1 MERTDLPFLPVAEL
15 ARQIEKKQ
23 VSPVEAVEAYLERIE
38 RLDRRLNAYLTVCQD
53 EARQAAR
60 EAERAMAR
68 GHYRG
73 PLYGIPFAAKDQL
86 YTQGIRT
93 TGGSPIFEH
102 FVPDEDVAVI
112 TKLKA
117 AGAILL
123 GKLNMTEFATTG
135 FSHRFNTPRNPWTWN
150 ATPVAPAAARVLAPQ
165 PFFARPP
172 LGKTRA
178 VPSASRLPGVA

>member
-1 MERTDLPFLPVAEL
+1 MERAELPFLSVTEL

-23 VSPVEAVEAYLERIE
+23 ISLVEFVETYLEPIE
-38 RLDRRLNAYLTVCQD
+38 CLDPQLNAYLSVCQD

-60 EAERAMAR
+60 EAEDAVAR

-73 PLYGIPFAAKDQL
+73 PLHGIPFAAKDQL
-86 YTQGIRT
+86 YTKGLRT
-93 TGGSPIFEH
+93 TGGSPIFAH
-102 FVPDEDVAVI
+102 FVPGEDATVI

-135 FSHRFNTPRNPWTWN
+135 FSHRFNTARNPWDL
-150 ATPVAPAAARVLAPQ
+150 ARYTGGSSSGSDRKSVVE
-165 PFFARPP
+165 
-172 LGKTRA
+172 G
-178 VPSASRLPGVA
+178 